1 MKIFIKKNIKKD
13 YNLSQF
19 LNFILILMIVLRN
32 KIFQFKDVNLL
43 IFDIKIYYKF
53 IIYSLIENMI
63 LCVKL
68 DDECK

>member
-32 KIFQFKDVNLL
+32 KILQFKDVNLL